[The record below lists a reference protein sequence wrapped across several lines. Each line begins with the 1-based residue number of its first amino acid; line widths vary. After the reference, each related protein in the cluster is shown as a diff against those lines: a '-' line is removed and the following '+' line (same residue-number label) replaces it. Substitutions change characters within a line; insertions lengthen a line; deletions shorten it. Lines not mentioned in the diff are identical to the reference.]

1 MGGGSPDRMR
11 VIVVARAASDDEN
24 TALASMRAGVEYRFK
39 LYELAFDM
47 RLYKRAAVDPYA
59 KKSRRSRKRDC
70 TK

>member
-1 MGGGSPDRMR
+1 
-11 VIVVARAASDDEN
+11 
-24 TALASMRAGVEYRFK
+24 

-59 KKSRRSRKRDC
+59 KKFRKARFRDC